1 MSDAKPGKA
10 GRRDFLKRVGA
21 LGAAGAGLGALA
33 GAGCAQKT
41 QETDNIPVP
50 RPVSAGP
57 KEALDVK
64 IGVNFLLWL
73 SAMGDEALGLIEK
86 SAKMGFEGVEIF
98 IDDPKNIDTAGI
110 KKAVED
116 NGLGITCCSIVGPD
130 RHIIS
135 DEPKIRQNAKDYMK
149 AAIEVSNAVGSSI
162 FCGPLYAGVGVLV
175 GRPRNDQ
182 EWAWAVEGLSE
193 VATEAEG
200 AGVTLCLEPLNR
212 FETYF
217 INIVEDAVKLAREID
232 SPAVKVMADTFHM
245 NIEEKDIG
253 DAMRG
258 AGDLLCHMH
267 CCGNDRGAPGN
278 GHVPW
283 DDVFGALRDVEYS
296 GWLTIESF
304 VLGNEAIAKAAAIW
318 RDIEPSSD
326 GLAEDGLAFLQQ
338 RREG

>member
-1 MSDAKPGKA
+1 AKPDQA
-10 GRRDFLKRVGA
+10 GRRDFLKRAGI
-21 LGAAGAGLGALA
+21 LGAAGAGLGML
-33 GAGCAQKT
+33 GTAGCTKKT
-41 QETDNIPVP
+41 QETDDIPVP
-50 RPVSAGP
+50 RPAAGA

-86 SAKMGFEGVEIF
+86 SAQMGFDGVQIF
-98 IDDPKNIDTAGI
+98 IDEPAKIDTAGI
-110 KKAVED
+110 KQAVED

-135 DEPKIRQNAKDYMK
+135 EDPKIRQNAKDYMK
-149 AAIEVSNAVGSSI
+149 AAIEVTNAVGSDI

-175 GRPRNDQ
+175 GRPRNEA
-182 EWAWAVEGLSE
+182 EWALAVEGLSE
-193 VATEAEG
+193 AGKEAEA

-217 INIVEDAVKLAREID
+217 INILDDAVKLAKEID
-232 SPAVKVMADTFHM
+232 SPAVKVMGDTFHM

-253 DAMRG
+253 AAMRG

-283 DDVFGALRDVEYS
+283 DDVFGALRDLNYE
-296 GWLTIESF
+296 GWLVIESF
-304 VLGNEAIAKAAAIW
+304 VLGNKAIAKAAAIW

-326 GLAEDGLAFLQQ
+326 QLAQEGLAFLQEM
-338 RREG
+338 RAG

>member
-1 MSDAKPGKA
+1 M
-10 GRRDFLKRVGA
+10 
-21 LGAAGAGLGALA
+21 LGT
-33 GAGCAQKT
+33 AGCTKKT
-41 QETDNIPVP
+41 EGPQDIPVP
-50 RPVSAGP
+50 RPPAGA

-73 SAMGDEALGLIEK
+73 SAMGKEAIGLIEK
-86 SAKMGFEGVEIF
+86 SAQMGFEGVEIF
-98 IDDPKNIDTAGI
+98 IDEPAKIDTAGI
-110 KKAVED
+110 KQAVED

-130 RHIIS
+130 RHIVS
-135 DEPKIRQNAKDYMK
+135 EDPKIRQNAKDYIK
-149 AAIEVSNAVGSSI
+149 AAIEVSNTVGSSI

-175 GRPRNDQ
+175 GRPPNDQ
-182 EWAWAVEGLSE
+182 EWAWAAEGLAE
-193 VATEAEG
+193 AAKEAEG

-212 FETYF
+212 FETYV
-217 INIVEDAVKLAREID
+217 INILGDAVKMAKEIN
-232 SPAVKVMADTFHM
+232 SPNLKVMGDTFHL
-245 NIEEKDIG
+245 NIEEKSIG
-253 DAMRG
+253 DALRG

-326 GLAEDGLAFLQQ
+326 ELAKDGLAFLQEM
-338 RREG
+338 RAG